1 MIFSLWI
8 IRLLLVERFFEV
20 DFIESLLWFSRIWRA
35 FAYYWRIIF
44 YHRNVRHALI
54 RSKMEDRSNKDEE
67 TIHLKVK
74 SQDNEEVFFKI
85 KRTTQ
90 LKKLMDKY
98 CERQGVNDDLT
109 IDNESLECEILVRRW
124 AYHRKQHSW
133 DGKKVGNVSLK
144 WLTATK
150 SM

>member
-1 MIFSLWI
+1 
-8 IRLLLVERFFEV
+8 
-20 DFIESLLWFSRIWRA
+20 
-35 FAYYWRIIF
+35 
-44 YHRNVRHALI
+44 
-54 RSKMEDRSNKDEE
+54 MEDRSNKDEE

-109 IDNESLECEILVRRW
+109 IDFESLECEILVRR
-124 AYHRKQHSW
+124 
-133 DGKKVGNVSLK
+133 
-144 WLTATK
+144 
-150 SM
+150 

>member
-1 MIFSLWI
+1 
-8 IRLLLVERFFEV
+8 
-20 DFIESLLWFSRIWRA
+20 
-35 FAYYWRIIF
+35 
-44 YHRNVRHALI
+44 
-54 RSKMEDRSNKDEE
+54 MEDRSNKDEE

-109 IDNESLECEILVRRW
+109 IDNESLECEILVRR
-124 AYHRKQHSW
+124 
-133 DGKKVGNVSLK
+133 
-144 WLTATK
+144 
-150 SM
+150 

>member
-1 MIFSLWI
+1 
-8 IRLLLVERFFEV
+8 
-20 DFIESLLWFSRIWRA
+20 
-35 FAYYWRIIF
+35 
-44 YHRNVRHALI
+44 
-54 RSKMEDRSNKDEE
+54 MEDRSNKDEE

-109 IDNESLECEILVRRW
+109 IDIESLECEILVRR
-124 AYHRKQHSW
+124 
-133 DGKKVGNVSLK
+133 
-144 WLTATK
+144 
-150 SM
+150 

>member
-1 MIFSLWI
+1 
-8 IRLLLVERFFEV
+8 
-20 DFIESLLWFSRIWRA
+20 
-35 FAYYWRIIF
+35 
-44 YHRNVRHALI
+44 
-54 RSKMEDRSNKDEE
+54 MEDRSNKDEE

-109 IDNESLECEILVRRW
+109 IDIESLEC
-124 AYHRKQHSW
+124 
-133 DGKKVGNVSLK
+133 
-144 WLTATK
+144 
-150 SM
+150 